1 MIDKRNVLGLHM
13 PTETSA
19 RVQAQQQDTPDEDQY
34 QAFCAALGAS
44 ARGRAFLAEF
54 ARRNRNSDTGP
65 LLTAIER
72 MQSSL
77 AVDTA
82 APGEALI
89 KQKLRALLDDIDA
102 AQGEIEANIHAFR
115 SAKLAELVALVGRRI
130 ADIMTPPKM
139 ATAAQETIQEKNQ
152 EETAVPARREEP
164 AEEPRSHLA
173 VVPVP
178 DQPELPIPAPAP
190 AQQPSIALVRTDA
203 VMAEDASVDAS
214 PAQNANPTSIAQAVT
229 PKPALP
235 AKTPHAGPF
244 ASIMALSEEE
254 RLALFT

>member
-1 MIDKRNVLGLHM
+1 M
-13 PTETSA
+13 PTETIA
-19 RVQAQQQDTPDEDQY
+19 RVQAQQQDTPDEGEY
-34 QAFCAALGAS
+34 QTFCAALGAS

-102 AQGEIEANIHAFR
+102 AQSELEANIQAIR
-115 SAKLAELVALVGRRI
+115 SKKLAELVALVGRRI
-130 ADIMTPPKM
+130 ADIMAPARM
-139 ATAAQETIQEKNQ
+139 ATVP
-152 EETAVPARREEP
+152 EETPEVPARRDET
-164 AEEPRSHLA
+164 AEEPRAHLA

-178 DQPELPIPAPAP
+178 EQPELPIPAPAA
-190 AQQPSIALVRTDA
+190 AQLPPITLVRTDA
-203 VMAEDASVDAS
+203 AMADVGFVDE
-214 PAQNANPTSIAQAVT
+214 
-229 PKPALP
+229 LP
-235 AKTPHAGPF
+235 APPESTIPPAVAEAAEHALSDETPPANPF

-254 RLALFT
+254 RLAMFT